1 MTSWPLLPESISNQ
15 FSNPRLPMNITDNI
29 RRFLKRMRAI
39 RRKGRKPSAPRF
51 TLELINR
58 STQNRIWYI
67 RFTRTRLVVVSL
79 ISVAALIALIAV
91 VIYLSPA
98 SYILPRSASETISP
112 DYMDMAYKLD
122 SLQERIRVSE
132 QYTSNIATILSGK
145 PVSSQIPGT
154 PGLITDTLMPPSV
167 LEQEFID
174 AYDERNRYNLSVLS
188 PIAAEGMA
196 FYAPVT
202 DAPVEVAAGT
212 TTAVI
217 IPAALTPVNAVYRG
231 TVIDVTTSAMGV
243 YTVTIQHLNNFISIY
258 GGLTDVLVAKGNNV
272 RAGTP
277 LGFGTS
283 PTPLTFELWHDGT
296 SLNPTQYINF

>member
-1 MTSWPLLPESISNQ
+1 MKKSSLPSSILR
-15 FSNPRLPMNITDNI
+15 RLSK
-29 RRFLKRMRAI
+29 L
-39 RRKGRKPSAPRF
+39 RRKGRRGTAPRY

-67 RFTRTRLVVVSL
+67 RFTRTRLVIVSL

-98 SYILPRSASETISP
+98 SHILPRSASENISR
-112 DYMDMAYKLD
+112 DYMEMAYKLD

-145 PVSSQIPGT
+145 PVSAEIPGS
-154 PGLITDTLMPPSV
+154 PGVITDTLMVPTV
-167 LEQEFID
+167 LEQEFVN

-202 DAPVEVAAGT
+202 DVPVEVATGT

-217 IPAALTPVNAVYRG
+217 TPAALTPVDAVYRG
-231 TVIDVTTSAMGV
+231 TVLDVTSSAMGV
-243 YTVTIQHLNNFISIY
+243 YTVIIQHLNNFISIY
-258 GGLTDVLVAKGNNV
+258 GGLTEVLVAKGSTV

-277 LGFGTS
+277 IGFGST

-296 SLNPTQYINF
+296 ALDPTQYINF